1 MQIIPET
8 MATKTQSPPI
18 APSIGIAKP
27 KPTAIAA
34 AQTRPLPIAS
44 VLICVLLPCGSLDA
58 KLRSSAVRR
67 RTATGGGT
75 RLWPDA
81 DADSSYKSLR
91 TPPTLMS

>member
-44 VLICVLLPCGSLDA
+44 VLTYFFHA
-58 KLRSSAVRR
+58 ARS
-67 RTATGGGT
+67 T
-75 RLWPDA
+75 RNQALQ
-81 DADSSYKSLR
+81 R
-91 TPPTLMS
+91 C